1 VSSWEDVIIVLV
13 SGATAWTSLC
23 DFSGRSRWA
32 ASQYQ
37 KLSSSDEFI
46 GENTTIFCNM
56 GCGEG
61 LLLSVEE
68 LDPPNYVHMSGLGD
82 SGVFRGVKLHF
93 TFKVVD
99 ILDGARVEVFVE
111 LDEHNH
117 TDGPVLSIVR
127 EWASDQLNTIKRRA
141 ELAPRTEQE
150 HG

>member
-1 VSSWEDVIIVLV
+1 MNSWADAIIVLV

-32 ASQYQ
+32 APQYQ
-37 KLSSSDEFI
+37 KQSSTGELI
-46 GENTTIFCNM
+46 GGHTVFFCDM
-56 GCGEG
+56 GFGEG

-68 LDPPNYVHMSGLGD
+68 LDPPNYLYMRGIGN
-82 SGVFRGVKLHF
+82 SGVFREVELHL

-99 ILDGARVEVFVE
+99 ILDGARVEIFVE
-111 LDEHNH
+111 LDERND

-141 ELAPRTEQE
+141 ELAPRTEQD